1 MGRERAPL
9 VWLLVLVLGALA
21 ALAYATPPD
30 PTYISGLW
38 DDDDSDNVIT
48 LATSS
53 KGTTDSYAQ
62 TDLTPL
68 LVLIAPVPAGDDA
81 PRFPASPSLHAPRA
95 PPAA

>member
-9 VWLLVLVLGALA
+9 VWLLVLVQAALA
-21 ALAYATPPD
+21 ALAYATPLD

-38 DDDDSDNVIT
+38 DDDDYDNIIA

-53 KGTTDSYAQ
+53 KGTTYAQ
-62 TDLTPL
+62 TDLMPL
-68 LVLIAPVPAGDDA
+68 LVLLAPIPGGEDA
-81 PRFPASPSLHAPRA
+81 LRSPVCSALHAPRA

>member
-21 ALAYATPPD
+21 AVAYATPPD

-38 DDDDSDNVIT
+38 DDDDYDNVVI

-53 KGTTDSYAQ
+53 KGTLDSTAQ
-62 TDLTPL
+62 ADVTPL
-68 LVLIAPVPAGDDA
+68 LVLIAPVPGGEVAL
-81 PRFPASPSLHAPRA
+81 RSPASLALHAPRA

>member
-21 ALAYATPPD
+21 ALVYATPLD
-30 PTYISGLW
+30 PTYLAGLW
-38 DDDDSDNVIT
+38 DDDDYDNIIT
-48 LATSS
+48 ATSS

-68 LVLIAPVPAGDDA
+68 LVLIAPVPGGEEA
-81 PRFPASPSLHAPRA
+81 RRSPVSSSLHAPRA

>member
-21 ALAYATPPD
+21 ALAYATPLD

-38 DDDDSDNVIT
+38 DDDDYDNVNT

-68 LVLIAPVPAGDDA
+68 LVLIAPVPGGEDTLFA
-81 PRFPASPSLHAPRA
+81 PAFPSPHAPRA

>member
-21 ALAYATPPD
+21 AVAYATPPD

-38 DDDDSDNVIT
+38 DDDDYDNVVI
-48 LATSS
+48 LAMSS
-53 KGTTDSYAQ
+53 KGTIDSCAHA
-62 TDLTPL
+62 DVTPL
-68 LVLIAPVPAGDDA
+68 LVLIAPVPGGEDA
-81 PRFPASPSLHAPRA
+81 LVPPASPSLHAPRA

>member
-1 MGRERAPL
+1 
-9 VWLLVLVLGALA
+9 LLVLVQAALA
-21 ALAYATPPD
+21 ALAYATPLD

-38 DDDDSDNVIT
+38 DDDDYDNIIT

-62 TDLTPL
+62 TDLMPL
-68 LVLIAPVPAGDDA
+68 LVLLAPIPGAEDA
-81 PRFPASPSLHAPRA
+81 LRSPVSSALHSPRA